1 MNLRDRLSLRPYVI
15 VHPDVLTG
23 SSALHVRS
31 MFPGRFST
39 ILRAAQGRDT
49 LVRASSY
56 WMLFHEGNCQE
67 EEDGDIT

>member
-1 MNLRDRLSLRPYVI
+1 MDWKSYRI
-15 VHPDVLTG
+15 VHPDEPTRL
-23 SSALHVRS
+23 SALHVRS